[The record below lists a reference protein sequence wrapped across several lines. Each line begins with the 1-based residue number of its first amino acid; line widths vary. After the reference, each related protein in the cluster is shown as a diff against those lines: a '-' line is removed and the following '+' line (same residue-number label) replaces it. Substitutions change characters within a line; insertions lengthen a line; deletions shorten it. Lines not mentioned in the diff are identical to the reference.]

1 MIGKCEVFLQV
12 QEHASMGTGTYTDLS
27 NGTLRMGVSSRK
39 RAACCGGTTVMPEG
53 LCRGPARRA
62 ANLPS
67 AMPND
72 MLKPNSCF
80 TAALMLPTTCTDR
93 SRYLHTPCKQTVVGV
108 HTEPAVA
115 HNCLVKNGVFGMT
128 LPGRGHAEG

>member
-1 MIGKCEVFLQV
+1 MFIKCEMASQEHALICTVEGVSNRKHAVAKQLDEKQQQPSDMIGKCEVFLQV
-12 QEHASMGTGTYTDLS
+12 QVHACIGTGAYNDLS

-72 MLKPNSCF
+72 MLKPSSFF
-80 TAALMLPTTCTDR
+80 TAALMLPTT
-93 SRYLHTPCKQTVVGV
+93 
-108 HTEPAVA
+108 
-115 HNCLVKNGVFGMT
+115 
-128 LPGRGHAEG
+128 